1 MRRCFDFHVDSRA
14 VWPLFM
20 GALEIR
26 ALKDGFVSS
35 VCLVIAEAEAC
46 KGSEEYKVKVPVMV
60 NSRKIFD
67 II

>member
-26 ALKDGFVSS
+26 APKDCIVIC

-46 KGSEEYKVKVPVMV
+46 KGSVEYTLRIMAML
-60 NSRKIFD
+60 
-67 II
+67 